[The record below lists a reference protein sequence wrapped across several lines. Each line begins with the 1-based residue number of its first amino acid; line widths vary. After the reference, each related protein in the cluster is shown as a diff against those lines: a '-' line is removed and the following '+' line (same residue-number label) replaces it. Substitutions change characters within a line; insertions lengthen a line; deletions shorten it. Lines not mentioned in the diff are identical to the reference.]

1 MNSLYKRITTLG
13 MVSVTAIL
21 AWIYCVLEYRDE
33 PVYIVGISLV
43 LIISIYA
50 LLNAIISLRID
61 KDNKLK
67 NHIDSTIASAIAGME
82 QSKSLEDMERLS
94 KAMYIQLRKV
104 NTTLSASTE
113 DSSSKLN
120 EEMNQTVVEAINK
133 AVKIIVK
140 YNQNNHEGMVL
151 ALSDLSTELSKISEE
166 LNQVKLQDNTDNIA
180 AIDDADNSYNADFA
194 NSIYDN
200 ESYGTDNGT
209 VIPFPNDS
217 KNEFENTAT
226 DTSVNKIS
234 DSDMTVNDISNSN
247 MAIND
252 ILGSNTSVN
261 DMSGSNTAVNDMSDS
276 NMAVNDMSDSN
287 AAVNDMSGNNTAATT
302 SSVNDDTNN
311 TYDFGIPKTEE
322 SPASEAPSLD
332 ENRTLTPDEIAA
344 LFASAMG
351 DNSKN

>member
-13 MVSVTAIL
+13 MVSVTAVL

-33 PVYIVGISLV
+33 PIYIIGISLV
-43 LIISIYA
+43 LIISVYA

-67 NHIDSTIASAIAGME
+67 NHIDSTIANAIAGME

-104 NTTLSASTE
+104 NTTLSASSE

-166 LNQVKLQDNTDNIA
+166 LNQVKLQDNTDN
-180 AIDDADNSYNADFA
+180 SFNADFT
-194 NSIYDN
+194 NNIYGN
-200 ESYGTDNGT
+200 ESLDTDNGT

-217 KNEFENTAT
+217 NNESVNNDTT
-226 DTSVNKIS
+226 TSVNNIS
-234 DSDMTVNDISNSN
+234 DSD
-247 MAIND
+247 
-252 ILGSNTSVN
+252 
-261 DMSGSNTAVNDMSDS
+261 
-276 NMAVNDMSDSN
+276 
-287 AAVNDMSGNNTAATT
+287 
-302 SSVNDDTNN
+302 DTNN
-311 TYDFGIPKTEE
+311 AYDFGIPKTEE
-322 SPASEAPSLD
+322 SPASEAPGLD

>member
-13 MVSVTAIL
+13 MVSVTAVL

-33 PVYIVGISLV
+33 PIYIIGISLV
-43 LIISIYA
+43 LIISVYA

-61 KDNKLK
+61 KDNKLR
-67 NHIDSTIASAIAGME
+67 NHIDSTIANAIAGME
-82 QSKSLEDMERLS
+82 HSKSLEDMERLS

-104 NTTLSASTE
+104 NTTLSASSE

-166 LNQVKLQDNTDNIA
+166 LNQVKLQDNTDN
-180 AIDDADNSYNADFA
+180 SFNADFT
-194 NSIYDN
+194 NNIYGN
-200 ESYGTDNGT
+200 ESLDTDNGT

-217 KNEFENTAT
+217 NNESINNDTT
-226 DTSVNKIS
+226 TSVNNIS
-234 DSDMTVNDISNSN
+234 DSDI
-247 MAIND
+247 
-252 ILGSNTSVN
+252 
-261 DMSGSNTAVNDMSDS
+261 TADTASDS
-276 NMAVNDMSDSN
+276 
-287 AAVNDMSGNNTAATT
+287 
-302 SSVNDDTNN
+302 DDTNN

-322 SPASEAPSLD
+322 SPASEAPGLD

>member
-13 MVSVTAIL
+13 MVSVTAVL

-33 PVYIVGISLV
+33 PIYIIGISLV
-43 LIISIYA
+43 LIISVYA

-67 NHIDSTIASAIAGME
+67 NHIDSTIANAIAGME

-104 NTTLSASTE
+104 NTTLSAFSE

-166 LNQVKLQDNTDNIA
+166 LNQVKLQDNTDN
-180 AIDDADNSYNADFA
+180 SFNADFT
-194 NSIYDN
+194 NNIYGN
-200 ESYGTDNGT
+200 ESLDTDNGT

-217 KNEFENTAT
+217 NNESVNNDTT
-226 DTSVNKIS
+226 TSVNNIY
-234 DSDMTVNDISNSN
+234 DSDI
-247 MAIND
+247 
-252 ILGSNTSVN
+252 
-261 DMSGSNTAVNDMSDS
+261 TADTASD
-276 NMAVNDMSDSN
+276 
-287 AAVNDMSGNNTAATT
+287 
-302 SSVNDDTNN
+302 NDDTNN

-322 SPASEAPSLD
+322 SPASEAPGLD

>member
-13 MVSVTAIL
+13 MVSVTAVL

-33 PVYIVGISLV
+33 PIYIIGISLV
-43 LIISIYA
+43 LIISVYA

-67 NHIDSTIASAIAGME
+67 NHIDSTIANAIAGME

-104 NTTLSASTE
+104 NTTLSASSE

-166 LNQVKLQDNTDNIA
+166 LNQVKLQDNTDN
-180 AIDDADNSYNADFA
+180 SFNADFT
-194 NSIYDN
+194 NNIYGN
-200 ESYGTDNGT
+200 ESLDTDNGT

-217 KNEFENTAT
+217 NNESVNNDTT
-226 DTSVNKIS
+226 TSVNNIYDSDITADTAS
-234 DSDMTVNDISNSN
+234 DS
-247 MAIND
+247 
-252 ILGSNTSVN
+252 
-261 DMSGSNTAVNDMSDS
+261 
-276 NMAVNDMSDSN
+276 
-287 AAVNDMSGNNTAATT
+287 
-302 SSVNDDTNN
+302 DDTNN

-322 SPASEAPSLD
+322 SPVSEAPGLD

>member
-13 MVSVTAIL
+13 MVSVTAVL

-33 PVYIVGISLV
+33 PIYIIGISLV
-43 LIISIYA
+43 LIISVYA

-67 NHIDSTIASAIAGME
+67 NHIDSTIANAIAGME

-104 NTTLSASTE
+104 NTTLSASSE

-166 LNQVKLQDNTDNIA
+166 LNQVKLQDNTDN
-180 AIDDADNSYNADFA
+180 SFNADFT
-194 NSIYDN
+194 NNIYGN
-200 ESYGTDNGT
+200 ESLDTDNGT

-217 KNEFENTAT
+217 NNESVNNDTT
-226 DTSVNKIS
+226 TSVNNIYDSDITADTAS
-234 DSDMTVNDISNSN
+234 DS
-247 MAIND
+247 
-252 ILGSNTSVN
+252 
-261 DMSGSNTAVNDMSDS
+261 
-276 NMAVNDMSDSN
+276 
-287 AAVNDMSGNNTAATT
+287 
-302 SSVNDDTNN
+302 DDTNN
-311 TYDFGIPKTEE
+311 AYDFGIPKTEE
-322 SPASEAPSLD
+322 SPASEAPGLD

>member
-13 MVSVTAIL
+13 MVSVTAVL

-33 PVYIVGISLV
+33 PIYIIGISLV
-43 LIISIYA
+43 LIISVYA

-67 NHIDSTIASAIAGME
+67 NHIDSTIANAIAGME

-104 NTTLSASTE
+104 NTTLSASSE

-166 LNQVKLQDNTDNIA
+166 LNQVKLHDNTDN
-180 AIDDADNSYNADFA
+180 SFNADFT
-194 NSIYDN
+194 NNIYGN
-200 ESYGTDNGT
+200 ESLDTDNGT

-217 KNEFENTAT
+217 NNESVNNDTT
-226 DTSVNKIS
+226 TSVNNIYDSDITADTAS
-234 DSDMTVNDISNSN
+234 DS
-247 MAIND
+247 
-252 ILGSNTSVN
+252 
-261 DMSGSNTAVNDMSDS
+261 
-276 NMAVNDMSDSN
+276 
-287 AAVNDMSGNNTAATT
+287 
-302 SSVNDDTNN
+302 DDTNN

-322 SPASEAPSLD
+322 SPASEAPGLD

>member
-13 MVSVTAIL
+13 MVSVTAVL

-33 PVYIVGISLV
+33 PIYIIGISLV
-43 LIISIYA
+43 LIISVYG

-67 NHIDSTIASAIAGME
+67 NHIDSTIANAIAGME

-104 NTTLSASTE
+104 NTTLSASSE

-151 ALSDLSTELSKISEE
+151 ALSDLSTELSKISDE
-166 LNQVKLQDNTDNIA
+166 LNQVKLQDNTDN
-180 AIDDADNSYNADFA
+180 SFNADFT
-194 NSIYDN
+194 NNIYGN
-200 ESYGTDNGT
+200 ESLDTDNGT

-217 KNEFENTAT
+217 NNESVNNDTT
-226 DTSVNKIS
+226 TSVNNIYDSDITADTAS
-234 DSDMTVNDISNSN
+234 DS
-247 MAIND
+247 
-252 ILGSNTSVN
+252 
-261 DMSGSNTAVNDMSDS
+261 
-276 NMAVNDMSDSN
+276 
-287 AAVNDMSGNNTAATT
+287 
-302 SSVNDDTNN
+302 DDTNN

-322 SPASEAPSLD
+322 SPASEAPGLD

>member
-13 MVSVTAIL
+13 MVSVTAVL

-33 PVYIVGISLV
+33 PIYIIGISLV
-43 LIISIYA
+43 LIISVYA

-67 NHIDSTIASAIAGME
+67 NHIDSTIANAIAGME

-104 NTTLSASTE
+104 NTTLSASSE

-166 LNQVKLQDNTDNIA
+166 LNQVKFQDSTDN
-180 AIDDADNSYNADFA
+180 SFNADFT
-194 NSIYDN
+194 NNIYGN
-200 ESYGTDNGT
+200 ESLDTDNGT

-217 KNEFENTAT
+217 NNESVNNDTT
-226 DTSVNKIS
+226 TSVNNIY
-234 DSDMTVNDISNSN
+234 DSDI
-247 MAIND
+247 
-252 ILGSNTSVN
+252 
-261 DMSGSNTAVNDMSDS
+261 TADTASD
-276 NMAVNDMSDSN
+276 
-287 AAVNDMSGNNTAATT
+287 
-302 SSVNDDTNN
+302 NDDTNN

-322 SPASEAPSLD
+322 SPASEAPGLD

>member
-13 MVSVTAIL
+13 MVSVTAVL

-33 PVYIVGISLV
+33 PIYIIGISLV
-43 LIISIYA
+43 LIISVYA

-67 NHIDSTIASAIAGME
+67 NHIDSTIANAIAGME

-104 NTTLSASTE
+104 NTTLSASSE

-166 LNQVKLQDNTDNIA
+166 LNQVKLQDNTDN
-180 AIDDADNSYNADFA
+180 SFNADFT
-194 NSIYDN
+194 NNIYGN
-200 ESYGTDNGT
+200 ESLDTDNGT

-217 KNEFENTAT
+217 NNESVNNDTT
-226 DTSVNKIS
+226 TSVNNIYDSDITADTAS
-234 DSDMTVNDISNSN
+234 DS
-247 MAIND
+247 
-252 ILGSNTSVN
+252 
-261 DMSGSNTAVNDMSDS
+261 
-276 NMAVNDMSDSN
+276 
-287 AAVNDMSGNNTAATT
+287 
-302 SSVNDDTNN
+302 DDTNN

-322 SPASEAPSLD
+322 SPASEAPGLD

>member
-13 MVSVTAIL
+13 MVSVTAVL

-33 PVYIVGISLV
+33 PIYIIGISLV
-43 LIISIYA
+43 LIISVYA

-67 NHIDSTIASAIAGME
+67 NHIDSTIANAIAGME

-104 NTTLSASTE
+104 NTTLSASSE

-133 AVKIIVK
+133 AVKIIIK

-166 LNQVKLQDNTDNIA
+166 LNQVKLQDNTDN
-180 AIDDADNSYNADFA
+180 SFNADFT
-194 NSIYDN
+194 NNIYGN
-200 ESYGTDNGT
+200 ESLDTDNGT

-217 KNEFENTAT
+217 NNESVNNDTT
-226 DTSVNKIS
+226 TSVNNIYDSDITADTAS
-234 DSDMTVNDISNSN
+234 DS
-247 MAIND
+247 
-252 ILGSNTSVN
+252 
-261 DMSGSNTAVNDMSDS
+261 
-276 NMAVNDMSDSN
+276 
-287 AAVNDMSGNNTAATT
+287 
-302 SSVNDDTNN
+302 DDTNN

-322 SPASEAPSLD
+322 SPASEAPGLD

>member
-13 MVSVTAIL
+13 MVSVTAVL

-33 PVYIVGISLV
+33 PIYIIGISLV
-43 LIISIYA
+43 LIISVYA

-67 NHIDSTIASAIAGME
+67 NHIDSTIANAIAGME

-104 NTTLSASTE
+104 NTTLSASSE

-166 LNQVKLQDNTDNIA
+166 LNQVKLQDNTDNT
-180 AIDDADNSYNADFA
+180 DNSFNADFT
-194 NSIYDN
+194 NNIYGN
-200 ESYGTDNGT
+200 ESLDTDNGT

-217 KNEFENTAT
+217 NNESVNNDTT
-226 DTSVNKIS
+226 TSVNNIYDSDITADTAS
-234 DSDMTVNDISNSN
+234 DS
-247 MAIND
+247 
-252 ILGSNTSVN
+252 
-261 DMSGSNTAVNDMSDS
+261 
-276 NMAVNDMSDSN
+276 
-287 AAVNDMSGNNTAATT
+287 
-302 SSVNDDTNN
+302 DDTNN

-322 SPASEAPSLD
+322 SPASEAPGLD

>member
-13 MVSVTAIL
+13 MVSVTAVL

-33 PVYIVGISLV
+33 PIYIIGISLV
-43 LIISIYA
+43 LIISVYA

-67 NHIDSTIASAIAGME
+67 NHIDSTIANAIAGME

-104 NTTLSASTE
+104 NTTLSASSE

-166 LNQVKLQDNTDNIA
+166 LNQVKLQDNTDN
-180 AIDDADNSYNADFA
+180 SFNADFT
-194 NSIYDN
+194 NNIYGN
-200 ESYGTDNGT
+200 ESLDTDNGT

-217 KNEFENTAT
+217 NNESVNNDTT
-226 DTSVNKIS
+226 TSVNNIYDSNITADTAS
-234 DSDMTVNDISNSN
+234 DS
-247 MAIND
+247 
-252 ILGSNTSVN
+252 
-261 DMSGSNTAVNDMSDS
+261 
-276 NMAVNDMSDSN
+276 
-287 AAVNDMSGNNTAATT
+287 
-302 SSVNDDTNN
+302 DDTNN

-322 SPASEAPSLD
+322 SPASEAPGLD

>member
-1 MNSLYKRITTLG
+1 MNSLYKRITTIG
-13 MVSVTAIL
+13 MVSVTAVL

-113 DSSSKLN
+113 NSSSKLN

-180 AIDDADNSYNADFA
+180 AIDDTDNSFNADFT
-194 NSIYDN
+194 NSLYDTEN
-200 ESYGTDNGT
+200 YGTDSGT

-217 KNEFENTAT
+217 NNESGNTST
-226 DTSVNKIS
+226 DTSVNKMS
-234 DSDMTVNDISNSN
+234 DSNT
-247 MAIND
+247 AIND
-252 ILGSNTSVN
+252 
-261 DMSGSNTAVNDMSDS
+261 MSSS
-276 NMAVNDMSDSN
+276 NMAVNDML
-287 AAVNDMSGNNTAATT
+287 GNNTTSNT
-302 SSVNDDTNN
+302 SSGNDDTNN
-311 TYDFGIPKTEE
+311 TYDFGIPNTEE

>member
-13 MVSVTAIL
+13 MVSVTAVL

-33 PVYIVGISLV
+33 PIYIIGISLV
-43 LIISIYA
+43 LIISVYA

-67 NHIDSTIASAIAGME
+67 NHIDSTIANAIAGME

-104 NTTLSASTE
+104 NTTLSASSE

-166 LNQVKLQDNTDNIA
+166 LNQVKLQDNTDN
-180 AIDDADNSYNADFA
+180 SFNADFT
-194 NSIYDN
+194 NNIYGN
-200 ESYGTDNGT
+200 ESLDTDNGT

-217 KNEFENTAT
+217 NNESVNNDTT
-226 DTSVNKIS
+226 TSVNNIS
-234 DSDMTVNDISNSN
+234 DS
-247 MAIND
+247 
-252 ILGSNTSVN
+252 
-261 DMSGSNTAVNDMSDS
+261 
-276 NMAVNDMSDSN
+276 
-287 AAVNDMSGNNTAATT
+287 
-302 SSVNDDTNN
+302 DDTNN

>member
-13 MVSVTAIL
+13 MVSVTAVL

-33 PVYIVGISLV
+33 PIYIIGISLV
-43 LIISIYA
+43 LIISVYA

-67 NHIDSTIASAIAGME
+67 NHIDSTIANAIAGME

-104 NTTLSASTE
+104 NTTLSASSE

-166 LNQVKLQDNTDNIA
+166 LNQVKLQDNTDN
-180 AIDDADNSYNADFA
+180 SFNADFT
-194 NSIYDN
+194 NNIYGN
-200 ESYGTDNGT
+200 ESLDTDNGT

-217 KNEFENTAT
+217 NNESVNNDTT
-226 DTSVNKIS
+226 TSVNNIY
-234 DSDMTVNDISNSN
+234 DSDI
-247 MAIND
+247 
-252 ILGSNTSVN
+252 
-261 DMSGSNTAVNDMSDS
+261 TADTASD
-276 NMAVNDMSDSN
+276 
-287 AAVNDMSGNNTAATT
+287 
-302 SSVNDDTNN
+302 NDDTNN

-322 SPASEAPSLD
+322 SPASEAPGLD

>member
-13 MVSVTAIL
+13 MVSVTAVL

-33 PVYIVGISLV
+33 PIYIIGISLV
-43 LIISIYA
+43 LIISVYA

-67 NHIDSTIASAIAGME
+67 NHIDSTIANAIAGME
-82 QSKSLEDMERLS
+82 QNKSLEDMERLS

-104 NTTLSASTE
+104 NTTLSASSE

-166 LNQVKLQDNTDNIA
+166 LNQVKLQDNTDN
-180 AIDDADNSYNADFA
+180 SFNADFT
-194 NSIYDN
+194 NNIYGN
-200 ESYGTDNGT
+200 ESLDTDNGT

-217 KNEFENTAT
+217 NNESVNNDTT
-226 DTSVNKIS
+226 TSVNNIS
-234 DSDMTVNDISNSN
+234 DS
-247 MAIND
+247 
-252 ILGSNTSVN
+252 
-261 DMSGSNTAVNDMSDS
+261 
-276 NMAVNDMSDSN
+276 
-287 AAVNDMSGNNTAATT
+287 
-302 SSVNDDTNN
+302 DDTNN

-322 SPASEAPSLD
+322 SPASEAPGLD
-332 ENRTLTPDEIAA
+332 ENRTLTSDEIAA

>member
-13 MVSVTAIL
+13 MVSVTAVL

-33 PVYIVGISLV
+33 PIYIIGISLV
-43 LIISIYA
+43 LIISVYA

-67 NHIDSTIASAIAGME
+67 NHIDSTIANAIAGME

-104 NTTLSASTE
+104 NTTLSASSE

-166 LNQVKLQDNTDNIA
+166 LNQVKLQDNTDN
-180 AIDDADNSYNADFA
+180 SFNADFT
-194 NSIYDN
+194 NNIYGN
-200 ESYGTDNGT
+200 ESLDTDNGT

-217 KNEFENTAT
+217 NNESINNDTT
-226 DTSVNKIS
+226 TSVNNIS
-234 DSDMTVNDISNSN
+234 DSDI
-247 MAIND
+247 
-252 ILGSNTSVN
+252 
-261 DMSGSNTAVNDMSDS
+261 TADTASDS
-276 NMAVNDMSDSN
+276 
-287 AAVNDMSGNNTAATT
+287 
-302 SSVNDDTNN
+302 DDTNN

-322 SPASEAPSLD
+322 SPASEAPGLD

>member
-166 LNQVKLQDNTDNIA
+166 LNQVKLQDNTDNIT

-200 ESYGTDNGT
+200 ENYGTDNGT

-217 KNEFENTAT
+217 KNEFENTTT

-252 ILGSNTSVN
+252 ILGSNTAVN
-261 DMSGSNTAVNDMSDS
+261 DMSGSNTAINDILGGNMAINDMSG
-276 NMAVNDMSDSN
+276 SN
-287 AAVNDMSGNNTAATT
+287 AAVNDMSGNNTAANT
-302 SSVNDDTNN
+302 SSGNDDTNN

>member
-13 MVSVTAIL
+13 MVSVTAVL

-33 PVYIVGISLV
+33 PIYIIGISLV
-43 LIISIYA
+43 LIISVYA

-67 NHIDSTIASAIAGME
+67 NHIDSTIANAIAGME

-104 NTTLSASTE
+104 NTTLSASSE

-166 LNQVKLQDNTDNIA
+166 LNQVKLQDNTDN
-180 AIDDADNSYNADFA
+180 SFNADFT
-194 NSIYDN
+194 NNIYGN
-200 ESYGTDNGT
+200 ESLDTDNGT

-217 KNEFENTAT
+217 NNESVNNDTT
-226 DTSVNKIS
+226 TSVNNIYDSDITADTAS
-234 DSDMTVNDISNSN
+234 DS
-247 MAIND
+247 
-252 ILGSNTSVN
+252 
-261 DMSGSNTAVNDMSDS
+261 
-276 NMAVNDMSDSN
+276 
-287 AAVNDMSGNNTAATT
+287 
-302 SSVNDDTNN
+302 DDTNN

-322 SPASEAPSLD
+322 SPASEALSLD

>member
-13 MVSVTAIL
+13 MVSVTAVL

-33 PVYIVGISLV
+33 PIYIIGISLV
-43 LIISIYA
+43 LIISVYA

-67 NHIDSTIASAIAGME
+67 NHIDSTIANAIAGME

-104 NTTLSASTE
+104 NTTLSASSE

-166 LNQVKLQDNTDNIA
+166 LNQVKLQDNTDNTF
-180 AIDDADNSYNADFA
+180 NADFT
-194 NSIYDN
+194 NNIYGN
-200 ESYGTDNGT
+200 ESLDTDNGT

-217 KNEFENTAT
+217 NNESVNNDTT
-226 DTSVNKIS
+226 TSVNNIYDSDITADTAS
-234 DSDMTVNDISNSN
+234 DS
-247 MAIND
+247 
-252 ILGSNTSVN
+252 
-261 DMSGSNTAVNDMSDS
+261 
-276 NMAVNDMSDSN
+276 
-287 AAVNDMSGNNTAATT
+287 
-302 SSVNDDTNN
+302 DDTNN

-322 SPASEAPSLD
+322 SPASEAPGLD

>member
-13 MVSVTAIL
+13 MVSVTAVL

-33 PVYIVGISLV
+33 PIYIIGISLV
-43 LIISIYA
+43 LIISVYA

-67 NHIDSTIASAIAGME
+67 NHIDSTIANAIAGME

-104 NTTLSASTE
+104 NTTLSASSE

-166 LNQVKLQDNTDNIA
+166 LNQVKLQDNTDN
-180 AIDDADNSYNADFA
+180 SFNADFT
-194 NSIYDN
+194 NNIYGN
-200 ESYGTDNGT
+200 ESLDTDNGT

-217 KNEFENTAT
+217 NNESVNNDTT
-226 DTSVNKIS
+226 TSVNNIY
-234 DSDMTVNDISNSN
+234 DSDI
-247 MAIND
+247 
-252 ILGSNTSVN
+252 
-261 DMSGSNTAVNDMSDS
+261 
-276 NMAVNDMSDSN
+276 
-287 AAVNDMSGNNTAATT
+287 TAATA
-302 SSVNDDTNN
+302 SDSDDTNN

-322 SPASEAPSLD
+322 SPASEAPGLD

>member
-13 MVSVTAIL
+13 MVSVTAVL

-33 PVYIVGISLV
+33 PIYIIGISLV
-43 LIISIYA
+43 LIISVYA

-67 NHIDSTIASAIAGME
+67 NHIDSTIANAIAGME

-104 NTTLSASTE
+104 NTTLSASSE

-166 LNQVKLQDNTDNIA
+166 LNQVKLQDNTDN
-180 AIDDADNSYNADFA
+180 SFNADFT
-194 NSIYDN
+194 NNIYGN
-200 ESYGTDNGT
+200 ESLDTDNGT

-217 KNEFENTAT
+217 NNESVNNDTT
-226 DTSVNKIS
+226 TSVNNIS
-234 DSDMTVNDISNSN
+234 DS
-247 MAIND
+247 
-252 ILGSNTSVN
+252 
-261 DMSGSNTAVNDMSDS
+261 
-276 NMAVNDMSDSN
+276 
-287 AAVNDMSGNNTAATT
+287 
-302 SSVNDDTNN
+302 DDTNN

-322 SPASEAPSLD
+322 SPASEAPGLD

>member
-1 MNSLYKRITTLG
+1 MNSLYKRITTIG
-13 MVSVTAIL
+13 MVSVAAVL

-113 DSSSKLN
+113 NSSSKLN

-180 AIDDADNSYNADFA
+180 AIDDTDNSFNADFA
-194 NSIYDN
+194 NSLYDTEN
-200 ESYGTDNGT
+200 YGTDNGT

-217 KNEFENTAT
+217 NNESGNTST

-234 DSDMTVNDISNSN
+234 DSDMAGNDITGNN
-247 MAIND
+247 VAGNDMAA
-252 ILGSNTSVN
+252 NTS
-261 DMSGSNTAVNDMSDS
+261 SG
-276 NMAVNDMSDSN
+276 
-287 AAVNDMSGNNTAATT
+287 
-302 SSVNDDTNN
+302 NDDTNN
-311 TYDFGIPKTEE
+311 TYDFGIPNTEE
-322 SPASEAPSLD
+322 SPDSEAPSLD

>member
-13 MVSVTAIL
+13 MVSVTAVL

-33 PVYIVGISLV
+33 PIYIIGISLV
-43 LIISIYA
+43 LIISVYA

-67 NHIDSTIASAIAGME
+67 NHIDSTIANAIAGME

-104 NTTLSASTE
+104 NTTLSASSE

-166 LNQVKLQDNTDNIA
+166 LNQVKLQDNTDN
-180 AIDDADNSYNADFA
+180 SFNADFT
-194 NSIYDN
+194 NNIYGN
-200 ESYGTDNGT
+200 ESFDTDNGT

-217 KNEFENTAT
+217 NNESVNNDTT
-226 DTSVNKIS
+226 TSVNNIY
-234 DSDMTVNDISNSN
+234 DSDITADTASNS
-247 MAIND
+247 
-252 ILGSNTSVN
+252 
-261 DMSGSNTAVNDMSDS
+261 
-276 NMAVNDMSDSN
+276 
-287 AAVNDMSGNNTAATT
+287 
-302 SSVNDDTNN
+302 DDTNN

-322 SPASEAPSLD
+322 SPASEAPGLD

>member
-13 MVSVTAIL
+13 MVSVTAVL

-33 PVYIVGISLV
+33 PIYIIGISLI
-43 LIISIYA
+43 LIISVYA

-67 NHIDSTIASAIAGME
+67 NHIDSTIANAIAGME

-104 NTTLSASTE
+104 NTTLSASSE

-166 LNQVKLQDNTDNIA
+166 LNQVKLQDNTDN
-180 AIDDADNSYNADFA
+180 SFNADFT
-194 NSIYDN
+194 NNIYGN
-200 ESYGTDNGT
+200 ESLDTDNGT

-217 KNEFENTAT
+217 NNESVNNDTT
-226 DTSVNKIS
+226 TSVNNIY
-234 DSDMTVNDISNSN
+234 DSDI
-247 MAIND
+247 
-252 ILGSNTSVN
+252 
-261 DMSGSNTAVNDMSDS
+261 TADTASD
-276 NMAVNDMSDSN
+276 
-287 AAVNDMSGNNTAATT
+287 
-302 SSVNDDTNN
+302 NDDTNN

-322 SPASEAPSLD
+322 SPASEAPGLD

>member
-217 KNEFENTAT
+217 NNEFENAAT

-234 DSDMTVNDISNSN
+234 DSDMTVND
-247 MAIND
+247 
-252 ILGSNTSVN
+252 
-261 DMSGSNTAVNDMSDS
+261 MSGS
-276 NMAVNDMSDSN
+276 NMAVNDMS
-287 AAVNDMSGNNTAATT
+287 GNNMVANT
-302 SSVNDDTNN
+302 SSGNDDTNN

>member
-13 MVSVTAIL
+13 MVSVTAVL

-33 PVYIVGISLV
+33 PIYIIGISLV
-43 LIISIYA
+43 LIISVYA

-67 NHIDSTIASAIAGME
+67 NHIDSTIANAIAGME

-104 NTTLSASTE
+104 NTTLSASSE

-166 LNQVKLQDNTDNIA
+166 LNQVKLQDNTDN
-180 AIDDADNSYNADFA
+180 SFNADFT
-194 NSIYDN
+194 NNIYGN
-200 ESYGTDNGT
+200 ESLDTDNGT

-217 KNEFENTAT
+217 NNESVNNDTT
-226 DTSVNKIS
+226 TSV
-234 DSDMTVNDISNSN
+234 
-247 MAIND
+247 
-252 ILGSNTSVN
+252 
-261 DMSGSNTAVNDMSDS
+261 
-276 NMAVNDMSDSN
+276 
-287 AAVNDMSGNNTAATT
+287 
-302 SSVNDDTNN
+302 NN

-322 SPASEAPSLD
+322 SPASEAPGLD

>member
-13 MVSVTAIL
+13 MVSVTAVL

-33 PVYIVGISLV
+33 PIYIIGISLV
-43 LIISIYA
+43 LIISVYA

-67 NHIDSTIASAIAGME
+67 NHIDSTIANAIAGME

-104 NTTLSASTE
+104 NTTLSASSE

-166 LNQVKLQDNTDNIA
+166 LNQVKLQDNTDN
-180 AIDDADNSYNADFA
+180 SFNADFT
-194 NSIYDN
+194 NNIYGN
-200 ESYGTDNGT
+200 ESLDTDNGT

-217 KNEFENTAT
+217 NNESVNNDTT
-226 DTSVNKIS
+226 TSVNNIYDSDITADNITADTAS
-234 DSDMTVNDISNSN
+234 DS
-247 MAIND
+247 
-252 ILGSNTSVN
+252 
-261 DMSGSNTAVNDMSDS
+261 
-276 NMAVNDMSDSN
+276 
-287 AAVNDMSGNNTAATT
+287 
-302 SSVNDDTNN
+302 DDTNN

-322 SPASEAPSLD
+322 SPASEAPGLD

>member
-13 MVSVTAIL
+13 MVSVTAVL

-33 PVYIVGISLV
+33 PIYIIGISLV
-43 LIISIYA
+43 LIISVYA

-67 NHIDSTIASAIAGME
+67 NHIDSTIANAIAGME

-104 NTTLSASTE
+104 NTTLIASSE

-166 LNQVKLQDNTDNIA
+166 LNQVKLQDNTDN
-180 AIDDADNSYNADFA
+180 SFNADFT
-194 NSIYDN
+194 NNIYGN
-200 ESYGTDNGT
+200 ESLDTDNGT

-217 KNEFENTAT
+217 NNESVNNDTT
-226 DTSVNKIS
+226 TSVNNIYDSDITADTAS
-234 DSDMTVNDISNSN
+234 DS
-247 MAIND
+247 
-252 ILGSNTSVN
+252 
-261 DMSGSNTAVNDMSDS
+261 
-276 NMAVNDMSDSN
+276 
-287 AAVNDMSGNNTAATT
+287 
-302 SSVNDDTNN
+302 DDTNN

-322 SPASEAPSLD
+322 SPASEAPGLD

>member
-13 MVSVTAIL
+13 MVSVTAVL

-33 PVYIVGISLV
+33 PIYIIGISLV
-43 LIISIYA
+43 LIISVYA

-67 NHIDSTIASAIAGME
+67 NHIDSTIANAIAGME

-104 NTTLSASTE
+104 NTTLSASSE

-166 LNQVKLQDNTDNIA
+166 LNQVKLQDNTDN
-180 AIDDADNSYNADFA
+180 SFNADFT
-194 NSIYDN
+194 NNIYGN
-200 ESYGTDNGT
+200 ESLDTDNGT

-217 KNEFENTAT
+217 NNESINNDTT
-226 DTSVNKIS
+226 TSVNNIYDSDITADTAS
-234 DSDMTVNDISNSN
+234 DS
-247 MAIND
+247 
-252 ILGSNTSVN
+252 
-261 DMSGSNTAVNDMSDS
+261 
-276 NMAVNDMSDSN
+276 
-287 AAVNDMSGNNTAATT
+287 
-302 SSVNDDTNN
+302 DDTNN
-311 TYDFGIPKTEE
+311 AYDFGIPKTEE
-322 SPASEAPSLD
+322 SPASEAPGLD

>member
-13 MVSVTAIL
+13 MVSVTAVL

-180 AIDDADNSYNADFA
+180 AIEDTNNSFNADFA

-200 ESYGTDNGT
+200 ENYGTDNGT
-209 VIPFPNDS
+209 VIPFPNDTN
-217 KNEFENTAT
+217 NEFENAAT
-226 DTSVNKIS
+226 DTSVNKTS
-234 DSDMTVNDISNSN
+234 DSDMTVNDISDNS

-252 ILGSNTSVN
+252 I
-261 DMSGSNTAVNDMSDS
+261 SGG
-276 NMAVNDMSDSN
+276 NMAG
-287 AAVNDMSGNNTAATT
+287 NDMSGNNVAGNDTTANT
-302 SSVNDDTNN
+302 SSGNDDTNN